1 MIENKIKDTN
11 TGMGTPQTIFYQNVC
26 KETFRFR
33 NYNRDIK
40 HASQLKETE
49 RGSQTEVT
57 KTKWGEGFLP
67 LSIFLFTPL

>member
-26 KETFRFR
+26 KQTFRFR

-49 RGSQTEVT
+49 RGSQT
-57 KTKWGEGFLP
+57 
-67 LSIFLFTPL
+67 